1 MSVSN
6 IPVAQLNSPSLVK
19 TFFDNLT
26 KTPMSFP
33 AGQIDAVIAFFVK
46 RGFDKTGAGS
56 VAIVLL
62 NQARTEN
69 VNVFTLLDTLKG
81 LTDVQLSQVV
91 AQVLNASRDR
101 TSLLGYRKAPA
112 TNTYESRNILI

>member
-6 IPVAQLNSPSLVK
+6 IPVTQLNSPSLVK

-62 NQARTEN
+62 KQARTEN
-69 VNVFTLLDTLKG
+69 VNVFTLLDNLKG

-101 TSLLGYRKAPA
+101 TSLLGYRKAPT

>member
-1 MSVSN
+1 MSGSN
-6 IPVAQLNSPSLVK
+6 LPISQLTNANLVK
-19 TFFDNLT
+19 TFFNNLS

-33 AGQIDAVIAFFVK
+33 AGQIEAVVAFFIK
-46 RGFDKTGAGS
+46 RGFDKTGANS

-62 NQARTEN
+62 TQARTEN

-101 TSLLGYRKAPA
+101 TSLLGYRTAPV
-112 TNTYESRNILI
+112 TNTYEARNILI

>member
-1 MSVSN
+1 MAASN
-6 IPVAQLNSPSLVK
+6 LPITSLTDAGLVK
-19 TFFDNLT
+19 TFFNNLT

-33 AGQIDAVIAFFVK
+33 AAQIDAGVAFFIK
-46 RGFDKTGAGS
+46 RGFDTSGANS

-101 TSLLGYRKAPA
+101 TSLLGYRKAN
-112 TNTYESRNILI
+112 TSNTYEARNILI

>member
-1 MSVSN
+1 MTTSN
-6 IPVAQLNSPSLVK
+6 IPIQQLNNATTVK
-19 TFFDNLT
+19 TFFNNLT

-33 AGQIDAVIAFFVK
+33 AAQIDAVVAFFVK
-46 RGFDKTGAGS
+46 RGFDKAGANS

-81 LTDVQLSQVV
+81 LTDVQMSQVV

-101 TSLLGYRKAPA
+101 TSLLGYRTSAFS
-112 TNTYESRNILI
+112 NTYESRNILV

>member
-1 MSVSN
+1 MSGSN
-6 IPVAQLNSPSLVK
+6 LPISQLTNASLVK
-19 TFFDNLT
+19 TFFNNLS

-33 AGQIDAVIAFFVK
+33 AGQIEAVVAFFIK
-46 RGFDKTGAGS
+46 RGFDKTGANS

-62 NQARTEN
+62 TQARTEN

-101 TSLLGYRKAPA
+101 TSLLGYRTAPV
-112 TNTYESRNILI
+112 TNTYEARNILI

>member
-1 MSVSN
+1 MSATNVP
-6 IPVAQLNSPSLVK
+6 ITQLTNASLVK
-19 TFFDNLT
+19 TFFNNLT

-33 AGQIDAVIAFFVK
+33 AGEIDAVIAFFVK
-46 RGFDKTGAGS
+46 RGFDKNAAGS
-56 VAIVLL
+56 ISIVLL

-69 VNVFTLLDTLKG
+69 VSVFTLLDSLKV

-101 TSLLGYRKAPA
+101 TSLLGYRKAPI